1 MQIQDESY
9 IKWKLFLEGND
20 EAYSWLYTH
29 HIQLLYQYGLQITPD
44 TEVIKDCIQ
53 DVFIRIYKNKN
64 KLSIPQNVKI
74 YLMISLK
81 NSIYN
86 VFSKE
91 RSEESYAFNFYSME
105 EQYITENEDVYK
117 RQGCTGEIISPEGLI
132 LTNHHCGYASI
143 QQHSSVEHDYL
154 TDGFWATSR
163 DKELPTPGLKFTFI
177 ERIEDI
183 TDIVN
188 AKIAAKE
195 IKMCIRDRRGRVSM
209 SCWWRWR
216 EPV

>member
-105 EQYITENEDVYK
+105 EQYITENDLSMKKNVANK
-117 RQGCTGEIISPEGLI
+117 LMKSKNTPCANSQTTRNHI
-132 LTNHHCGYASI
+132 LSFY
-143 QQHSSVEHDYL
+143 
-154 TDGFWATSR
+154 
-163 DKELPTPGLKFTFI
+163 
-177 ERIEDI
+177 
-183 TDIVN
+183 
-188 AKIAAKE
+188 
-195 IKMCIRDRRGRVSM
+195 RRNGI
-209 SCWWRWR
+209 
-216 EPV
+216 

>member
-105 EQYITENEDVYK
+105 EQYITENDFINEEERREQINEIKKILHVLTP
-117 RQGCTGEIISPEGLI
+117 RQREII
-132 LTNHHCGYASI
+132 Y
-143 QQHSSVEHDYL
+143 Y
-154 TDGFWATSR
+154 R
-163 DKELPTPGLKFTFI
+163 FI
-177 ERIEDI
+177 EEMEYDEICQIMDI
-183 TDIVN
+183 NYQSAYNLLQRSLQKV
-188 AKIAAKE
+188 
-195 IKMCIRDRRGRVSM
+195 RDLNSATL
-209 SCWWRWR
+209 
-216 EPV
+216 

>member
-86 VFSKE
+86 VFK
-91 RSEESYAFNFYSME
+91 RNHQKDFY
-105 EQYITENEDVYK
+105 
-117 RQGCTGEIISPEGLI
+117 I
-132 LTNHHCGYASI
+132 LGY
-143 QQHSSVEHDYL
+143 
-154 TDGFWATSR
+154 T
-163 DKELPTPGLKFTFI
+163 
-177 ERIEDI
+177 
-183 TDIVN
+183 
-188 AKIAAKE
+188 
-195 IKMCIRDRRGRVSM
+195 
-209 SCWWRWR
+209 
-216 EPV
+216 

>member
-105 EQYITENEDVYK
+105 EQYITENDFIIYYRFIEEMEYD
-117 RQGCTGEIISPEGLI
+117 EICQIMDINYQSAYNLLQRSLQKVRDTFGTPECIAWISI
-132 LTNHHCGYASI
+132 LT
-143 QQHSSVEHDYL
+143 
-154 TDGFWATSR
+154 
-163 DKELPTPGLKFTFI
+163 TFFR
-177 ERIEDI
+177 E
-183 TDIVN
+183 TQ
-188 AKIAAKE
+188 
-195 IKMCIRDRRGRVSM
+195 KMHFL
-209 SCWWRWR
+209 
-216 EPV
+216 

>member
-81 NSIYN
+81 TVSIM
-86 VFSKE
+86 FSVK
-91 RSEESYAFNFYSME
+91 
-105 EQYITENEDVYK
+105 
-117 RQGCTGEIISPEGLI
+117 
-132 LTNHHCGYASI
+132 
-143 QQHSSVEHDYL
+143 SVQKNPMPS
-154 TDGFWATSR
+154 TSTLW
-163 DKELPTPGLKFTFI
+163 KNNI
-177 ERIEDI
+177 
-183 TDIVN
+183 
-188 AKIAAKE
+188 
-195 IKMCIRDRRGRVSM
+195 
-209 SCWWRWR
+209 
-216 EPV
+216 